1 MTYSPQLK
9 VSFQCPNCRKQF
21 TAPSTVAGRQVRCS
35 GCGSSVTVPGP
46 GSSPQ
51 AAARLRPPVVAP
63 STNASPRASLP
74 TNPQR
79 SSPPA
84 TPPPHAHPSTRPHG
98 WSFSTLGTAGLV
110 ALGILFVGGIATAF
124 RQGSPRN
131 AAPSRPPSRS
141 FWNSTKTKTV
151 QLKVGTA
158 TITDDVTGTSHV
170 RVSCNNGLVI
180 DADWKRNPYTD
191 FGYDIYEPTV
201 NRSYNRLAVM
211 VTARGVIAAYLRGE
225 YD

>member
-1 MTYSPQLK
+1 MTYSPQIKL
-9 VSFQCPNCRKQF
+9 SFQCPSCRKQF
-21 TAPSTVAGRQVRCS
+21 TAPSSVAGRQVRCS
-35 GCGSSVTVPGP
+35 GCGGSVTVPSP
-46 GSSPQ
+46 GSPQ
-51 AAARLRPPVVAP
+51 QIGAVLRPPVVAP
-63 STNASPRASLP
+63 NTNASSGASLP

-79 SSPPA
+79 IFPPQ
-84 TPPPHAHPSTRPHG
+84 HADSNTKRRG
-98 WSFSTLGTAGLV
+98 WSFSIIGTAGLV
-110 ALGILFVGGIATAF
+110 ALAIVFVGALAGSF
-124 RQGSPRN
+124 RQASPGNAERSRN
-131 AAPSRPPSRS
+131 PARS

-158 TITDDVTGTSHV
+158 TVTDDLAGTSHV

-180 DADWKRNPYTD
+180 DADWKRNPYNE

-201 NRSYNRLAVM
+201 NRNCNRLAVM